1 MGKVSDPRHRWVARL
16 RLLSALAWLVFAVA
30 LFGRPLDAALGH
42 RMAPVFEAVG
52 VDHLLGDAPAR
63 GFLLQVTSRPKGA
76 RVIVAG
82 QERGQTPA
90 LINVVC
96 RQGEPVVFVVEL
108 AGRPAVENQVECRE
122 GGRLVADIPLPAP

>member
-1 MGKVSDPRHRWVARL
+1 MSDSRQRWVAGL
-16 RLLSALAWLVFAVA
+16 RLLSGVAWLVLAIA

-52 VDHLLGDAPAR
+52 VDHVLGDAPAR
-63 GFLLQVTSRPKGA
+63 GFLLQVNSSPAGA

-96 RQGEPVVFVVEL
+96 RQGEPVTLVVEL
-108 AGRPAVENQVECRE
+108 AGRPAVEKEVECRE
-122 GGRLVADIPLPAP
+122 GGRLVADIPLPASR